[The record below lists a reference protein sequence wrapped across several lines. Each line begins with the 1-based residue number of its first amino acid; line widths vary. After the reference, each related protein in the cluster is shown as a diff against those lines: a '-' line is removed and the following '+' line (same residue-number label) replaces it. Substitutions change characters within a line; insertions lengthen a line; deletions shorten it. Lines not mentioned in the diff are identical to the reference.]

1 MKHGAKVTLIF
12 QTAKIGVG
20 CLRIENVI
28 NTYLYAQ
35 CVIQKH
41 TLVGKVKAIISLLVC
56 IASNGMSNYATV
68 KGKCSDVLP
77 I

>member
-1 MKHGAKVTLIF
+1 MIF
-12 QTAKIGVG
+12 QNWDNVCRPLMYG
-20 CLRIENVI
+20 IENVI

-35 CVIQKH
+35 CVLKKH

-56 IASNGMSNYATV
+56 IASSGMSNYTTV